1 MWVGVFLGGKV
12 FGLEAVGVC
21 DLTIW
26 TEMDTICGP
35 PNEVCVCYHV
45 AKGRSGVLRTL
56 GEM

>member
-1 MWVGVFLGGKV
+1 MGVFLGGKV